1 MVNVVEDEVTWQS
14 LLGEAR
20 TLAPE
25 HPLAAL
31 QLCDRAALL
40 SADGRYRAALLR
52 GDILLELGDAA
63 GALSCY
69 ESIADIAKK
78 DSEVDCAR
86 GLALFHLA
94 RFAESENALRSA
106 LRDDPDLAPAH
117 FALGVMAEVAGTG
130 KEIEHFRRARRLDP
144 ERFFST
150 PKLSNTEFEKVVEEA
165 LLGLSDELR
174 DKLDEVLVLVAPVP
188 RLEDLQHEDG
198 SLSPLC
204 KATKV
209 ALATSYYGVVDEI
222 TPPRPAILLFKR
234 NVERVSRDREA
245 LVAAVAAAVRE
256 AALTE
261 ED

>member
-1 MVNVVEDEVTWQS
+1 MVDVAADDVSWQT
-14 LLGEAR
+14 LLEEAR
-20 TLAPE
+20 SLAQE

-69 ESIADIAKK
+69 ESVADITKK

-106 LRDDPDLAPAH
+106 LRDNPDLAQAH

-130 KEIEHFRRARRLDP
+130 QEIEHFRRARRLDP
-144 ERFFST
+144 TRFFST
-150 PKLSNTEFEKVVEEA
+150 PKLSNPEFEKVVEEA
-165 LLGLSDELR
+165 LLSLPAELR
-174 DKLDEVLVLVAPVP
+174 EKMEEVLVLVAPVP
-188 RLEDLQHEDG
+188 RLEDLVHEEG

-204 KATKV
+204 KATRV
-209 ALATSYYGVVDEI
+209 ALATSYYGEIDEI

-234 NVERVSRDREA
+234 NVERVCRDRDA
-245 LVAAVAAAVRE
+245 LVAAVATAVRD
-256 AALTE
+256 AALS
-261 ED
+261 EDD